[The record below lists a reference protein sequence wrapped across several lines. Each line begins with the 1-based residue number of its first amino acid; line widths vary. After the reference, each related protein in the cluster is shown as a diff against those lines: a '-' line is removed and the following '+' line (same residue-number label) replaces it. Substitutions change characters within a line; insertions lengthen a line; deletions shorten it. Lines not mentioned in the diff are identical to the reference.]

1 MGAARSDIDELAA
14 AGADHAAAGNADHAH
29 VERTDI
35 GLVAAD
41 ARIFDGRPSVADHAD
56 IGAGAADL
64 EIDAVGHAQIHQR
77 AGDACGR
84 ARQHRHDRAPAH
96 LLDVHH
102 AAVAAHDHQRR
113 LNAGF
118 ANTRF
123 GHGRG
128 VDHFR
133 QDAGVDDGGAGA
145 RRQAIEL
152 GDLVAAGRGE
162 AGLDHQAAHR
172 FFGLVVVDAEGGT
185 GDDDLCA
192 FRLEFL
198 DRLADRLVGQRLLHQ
213 EPVGRFQMAAGRELD
228 RLHGALA
235 LGQQR
240 FHAGRHADD
249 ADAGDIALEQGV
261 GGLRGRMREKDH
273 FLGIDARLLE
283 HIAEHLDHALGD
295 AARIGVGGQHGEPSD
310 HLVGRIVDQDRLG
323 EGTSDVDTNAIG
335 AARRRRFSHHS
346 RSSSI
351 AASPASGSRSA
362 N

>member
-1 MGAARSDIDELAA
+1 MTGR
-14 AGADHAAAGNADHAH
+14 
-29 VERTDI
+29 R
-35 GLVAAD
+35 
-41 ARIFDGRPSVADHAD
+41 RIS
-56 IGAGAADL
+56 L
-64 EIDAVGHAQIHQR
+64 N
-77 AGDACGR
+77 
-84 ARQHRHDRAPAH
+84 
-96 LLDVHH
+96 VHH

-118 ANTRF
+118 ANTRL

-145 RRQAIEL
+145 GRQAIEL
-152 GDLVAAGRGE
+152 GDLIAAGRGQP
-162 AGLDHQAAHR
+162 GIDHETAHR
-172 FFGLVVVDAEGGT
+172 FFGVVVINAKGGAR
-185 GDDDLCA
+185 DNDLCS

-198 DRLADRLVGQRLLHQ
+198 DRLADCLVGQRLLHQ
-213 EPVGRFQMAAGRELD
+213 KPVCRLHIAAGRELD

-249 ADAGDIALEQGV
+249 ADACDVALEQCV
-261 GGLRGRMREKDH
+261 GGLGGRMGEKDD
-273 FLGIDARLLE
+273 FPGIDARLLKDV
-283 HIAEHLDHALGD
+283 AEHLDHALCD
-295 AARIGVGGQHGEPSD
+295 ATRIGVRGQHREPPD

-335 AARRRRFSHHS
+335 AARRRRFSHRL

-351 AASPASGSRSA
+351 AGSPASGSRST